1 MGAERTGYYFEL
13 YKDSKD
19 KYRWR
24 FWAPNGRSMADSG
37 EGYEDRT
44 ECIAAIDRL
53 CTVAQRG
60 PTILIAPNAQD

>member
-24 FWAPNGRSMADSG
+24 SALQRPIADSG
-37 EGYEDRT
+37 ESFAGPHQR
-44 ECIAAIDRL
+44 IAAINQL
-53 CTVAQRG
+53 CTVAQG
-60 PTILIAPNAQD
+60 GLTVLIAPNAQD